1 MSGLLSRHIFESPL
15 PTAILLLLAAGAMAW
30 AAFARDDRRL
40 LGWAALPASAAA
52 AALLLGALV
61 TTPGEHGEAAIRRL
75 VAAAERGDI
84 DGLGGMLSMLAPDA
98 TLHIARE
105 EAPAIPIEGLAAS
118 FRTLGGRHRIAENT
132 ITSLEGETLDGDRAR
147 VELACRTVTN
157 SSMGSPVATRWA
169 FEVRRDARDPSRW
182 LVKRVAFLTVAGR
195 AADGSILR

>member
-1 MSGLLSRHIFESPL
+1 
-15 PTAILLLLAAGAMAW
+15 MAW

-52 AALLLGALV
+52 AALLLGTLV